1 MSINMEFRNVVF
13 NAARD
18 GKLRRLKVFLD
29 HRPRDEVRQLVSA
42 RTNGATPLVLS
53 CRNGHKDVVEYLVER
68 CNADVEQ
75 AGSVTFDG
83 ETIEGA
89 PPLWCAAAA
98 GHTQIVKL
106 LVERGASVNSVTKTN
121 STPLRAACFD
131 GHYEIVKYLVEHG
144 ADIEVAN
151 RHGHTCLMIACY
163 KGHLKIARF
172 LIDAKADV
180 NRKSVKGN
188 TALHDCA
195 ESGSLEIMK
204 LLLANG
210 AKIDVDAYGMTP
222 LLAAAVTGHIHIV
235 EYLIANADLVSRQ
248 ERIDALELLGATFVD
263 KKRDM
268 LGSFKLWKR
277 AMEDRYVDGELVCP
291 KMVLASPIA
300 AYENTVE
307 VSDIDQLEEIISD
320 PDGMRMQ
327 ALLVRERILGPAH
340 PDTSY
345 YIRYRGAVYA
355 DMGHFERC
363 ITLWMY
369 ALDMQ
374 QKMLEPLSPMTQS
387 SLLSFAELFSY
398 MMSEGRNRNNN
409 QRRSPPVGGINANNV
424 GDGIGP
430 RVGQGNA
437 GPQGAP
443 NHPSSSSPNH
453 PPVNFCDIMSVFEKA
468 VTEVRQGQETFSNNS
483 SVNSPP
489 ERDVTYFNRTLV
501 IILHLICLLTKL
513 LPHLSKEETHQVKKA
528 VFKFIK
534 VDARGRGGQTPLHL
548 ACSRESS
555 AVGRYPICQF
565 PSAEVVSLLL
575 ECGADIEAQDNEEN
589 FPLHT
594 AAINKPP
601 AKPNV
606 IMTLLENGAHL
617 DAVNADERTFAD
629 LVKPRQPVHEV
640 VNVLKF
646 TNLQC
651 LAARVIQ
658 RHNIPHAGL
667 LPTKL
672 SDFVELH

>member
-1 MSINMEFRNVVF
+1 M
-13 NAARD
+13 
-18 GKLRRLKVFLD
+18 
-29 HRPRDEVRQLVSA
+29 Q
-42 RTNGATPLVLS
+42 
-53 CRNGHKDVVEYLVER
+53 
-68 CNADVEQ
+68 
-75 AGSVTFDG
+75 FD
-83 ETIEGA
+83 
-89 PPLWCAAAA
+89 
-98 GHTQIVKL
+98 K
-106 LVERGASVNSVTKTN
+106 
-121 STPLRAACFD
+121 
-131 GHYEIVKYLVEHG
+131 
-144 ADIEVAN
+144 
-151 RHGHTCLMIACY
+151 
-163 KGHLKIARF
+163 
-172 LIDAKADV
+172 
-180 NRKSVKGN
+180 
-188 TALHDCA
+188 
-195 ESGSLEIMK
+195 
-204 LLLANG
+204 
-210 AKIDVDAYGMTP
+210 
-222 LLAAAVTGHIHIV
+222 
-235 EYLIANADLVSRQ
+235 
-248 ERIDALELLGATFVD
+248 
-263 KKRDM
+263 
-268 LGSFKLWKR
+268 
-277 AMEDRYVDGELVCP
+277 
-291 KMVLASPIA
+291 
-300 AYENTVE
+300 
-307 VSDIDQLEEIISD
+307 
-320 PDGMRMQ
+320 
-327 ALLVRERILGPAH
+327 
-340 PDTSY
+340 
-345 YIRYRGAVYA
+345 
-355 DMGHFERC
+355 
-363 ITLWMY
+363 
-369 ALDMQ
+369 
-374 QKMLEPLSPMTQS
+374 
-387 SLLSFAELFSY
+387 
-398 MMSEGRNRNNN
+398 
-409 QRRSPPVGGINANNV
+409 
-424 GDGIGP
+424 
-430 RVGQGNA
+430 VGQFCGQKARMGN
-437 GPQGAP
+437 
-443 NHPSSSSPNH
+443 
-453 PPVNFCDIMSVFEKA
+453 VMSL
-468 VTEVRQGQETFSNNS
+468 NNS